1 VVCPEEDIF
10 AKKDI
15 FTKKLILG
23 TIGVKYESDEYGN
36 WLAIGAGLGFIFGLM
51 LDQIG
56 LGIALGAGIGLVF
69 GLIIPEK
76 EKK

>member
-1 VVCPEEDIF
+1 MNQTNMV
-10 AKKDI
+10 
-15 FTKKLILG
+15 
-23 TIGVKYESDEYGN
+23 IG
-36 WLAIGAGLGFIFGLM
+36 LAIGAGLGFIFGLM

-56 LGIALGAGIGLVF
+56 LGFALGAGIGIVF